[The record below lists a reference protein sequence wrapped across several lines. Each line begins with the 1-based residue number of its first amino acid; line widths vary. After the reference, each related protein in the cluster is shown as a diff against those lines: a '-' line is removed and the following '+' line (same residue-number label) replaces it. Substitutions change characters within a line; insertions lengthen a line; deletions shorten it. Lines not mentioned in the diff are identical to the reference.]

1 MKKRLAV
8 LGGNGTA
15 HPISKICAMLLI
27 GIGLSL
33 GAVSVHADGN
43 RSGGNNSGSNS
54 GNNGGGNDH
63 GGNNNGPSPT
73 PKPPKPSPT
82 PKPGT
87 CAVCDHEGGKNKD
100 KQIACKDVDE
110 YLREHPTSTRGPC
123 TPTPVTNR

>member
-43 RSGGNNSGSNS
+43 RSGGSDHS
-54 GNNGGGNDH
+54 GNNN
-63 GGNNNGPSPT
+63 GGNNNGGDDHGGKPSPTPKQSPPSPT

-87 CAVCDHEGGKNKD
+87 CAVCDHQGGKN
-100 KQIACKDVDE
+100 I
-110 YLREHPTSTRGPC
+110 
-123 TPTPVTNR
+123 

>member
-15 HPISKICAMLLI
+15 HPISKICATLLI

-43 RSGGNNSGSNS
+43 RSGGSDHS
-54 GNNGGGNDH
+54 GNNNGGNDH
-63 GGNNNGPSPT
+63 GGNNNGGDDHGGNPSPTPKQSPPSPT

-87 CAVCDHEGGKNKD
+87 CAVCDHQGGKNID
-100 KQIACKDVDE
+100 RQIACKDVDE
-110 YLREHPTSTRGPC
+110 YLREH
-123 TPTPVTNR
+123 